1 MIAPAP
7 KKFAPASV
15 SVSVRSRQK
24 KENPE
29 FVPAMS
35 SLEGKKIALAVT
47 GSIAAFKAA
56 EIVSLLVKAHAEV
69 RVLMTREAA
78 EFITPLTLKTLSRN
92 DVATDLWDKT
102 APWKPEH
109 VALADWA
116 DALLVAPATAH
127 IIACFAVG
135 LAPEIVSCTY
145 LATRAP
151 VVIVPA
157 MNVNMLNHAA
167 TRTNLALLRA
177 RGNVVLEPDEGT
189 LACGIEGKGRLPAP
203 EKIVERL
210 AQLFEEKS
218 GE

>member
-1 MIAPAP
+1 
-7 KKFAPASV
+7 
-15 SVSVRSRQK
+15 
-24 KENPE
+24 
-29 FVPAMS
+29 MS

-69 RVLMTREAA
+69 RVLMTHEAT